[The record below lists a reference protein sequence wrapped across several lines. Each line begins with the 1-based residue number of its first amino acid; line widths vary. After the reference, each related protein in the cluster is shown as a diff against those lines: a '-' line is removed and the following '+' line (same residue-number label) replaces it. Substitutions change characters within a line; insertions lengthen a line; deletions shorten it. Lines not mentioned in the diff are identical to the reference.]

1 VATPSFHARV
11 LMRLMEPQARTERSR
26 RELIE
31 ARKEAAIL
39 APRRRRAGIWIVLS
53 GFTATCVETGGD
65 R

>member
-1 VATPSFHARV
+1 
-11 LMRLMEPQARTERSR
+11 MRLMEPQARTERSR

-53 GFTATCVETGGD
+53 DSTATCDEAGGD
-65 R
+65 K